1 MSEGQKEK
9 QTTILENVS
18 SVLEDVTEDIGKNFD
33 SISKNVS
40 EQMDNNKEQ
49 LKKLFN
55 MNSNS
60 GKNEDDSS
68 KKEDDSEDENINDDI
83 KKSQGE
89 EDDNKVSKEIDIN
102 ENDKDSDDEDQDKD
116 IDEEDQEDE
125 EDEEEE
131 EENKDSEDEEKK
143 DQEESES
150 EDEDEE
156 KLQKFDVDM
165 TNNIITNSHPESIL
179 HNNDEVQKMSLVS
192 RDNNGII
199 IDKLHKTIPI
209 MTKFEKTKILGE
221 RCKQLQSGSEP
232 FIDIAD
238 EGYLDEYLIATRELE
253 AKKIPFII
261 RRPLPN
267 GGSEYWDIRDLEILY
282 N

>member
-9 QTTILENVS
+9 QSNILENVS
-18 SVLEDVTEDIGKNFD
+18 SILEDVTEDIGKNID

-40 EQMDNNKEQ
+40 EQMDSNKEQ

-60 GKNEDDSS
+60 GNNEGGDNKNDDDSGGN
-68 KKEDDSEDENINDDI
+68 ENIKDVGD
-83 KKSQGE
+83 
-89 EDDNKVSKEIDIN
+89 
-102 ENDKDSDDEDQDKD
+102 DKDSGEDDDKD
-116 IDEEDQEDE
+116 SGEDE
-125 EDEEEE
+125 E
-131 EENKDSEDEEKK
+131 
-143 DQEESES
+143 EESES
-150 EDEDEE
+150 EDDDEE
-156 KLQKFDVDM
+156 KLQKFDVNM

-179 HNNDEVQKMSLVS
+179 HNNDEVQKMTYVS
-192 RDNNGII
+192 RDDNGII

-232 FIDIAD
+232 FIDID
-238 EGYLDEYLIATRELE
+238 EDGYLDEYLIATRELE

-282 N
+282 

>member
-9 QTTILENVS
+9 QSNILENVS
-18 SVLEDVTEDIGKNFD
+18 SILEDVTEDIGKNID

-40 EQMDNNKEQ
+40 EQMDSNKEQ

-60 GKNEDDSS
+60 GNNEGGDNKNDDDSGGNENIKDVGDDNDSGEDD
-68 KKEDDSEDENINDDI
+68 
-83 KKSQGE
+83 
-89 EDDNKVSKEIDIN
+89 
-102 ENDKDSDDEDQDKD
+102 DKDSGEDDDKD
-116 IDEEDQEDE
+116 SGEDE
-125 EDEEEE
+125 E
-131 EENKDSEDEEKK
+131 
-143 DQEESES
+143 EESES
-150 EDEDEE
+150 EDDDEE
-156 KLQKFDVDM
+156 KLQKFDVNM

-179 HNNDEVQKMSLVS
+179 HNNDEVQKMTSVS
-192 RDNNGII
+192 RDDNGII

-232 FIDIAD
+232 FIDID
-238 EGYLDEYLIATRELE
+238 EDGYLDEYLIATRELE

-282 N
+282 

>member
-9 QTTILENVS
+9 QSNILENVS
-18 SVLEDVTEDIGKNFD
+18 SILEDVTEDIGKNID

-40 EQMDNNKEQ
+40 EQMDSNKEQ

-60 GKNEDDSS
+60 GNNEGGDNKNDDDSGGNENIKDVGDDNDSGEDD
-68 KKEDDSEDENINDDI
+68 
-83 KKSQGE
+83 
-89 EDDNKVSKEIDIN
+89 
-102 ENDKDSDDEDQDKD
+102 DKDSG
-116 IDEEDQEDE
+116 EDE
-125 EDEEEE
+125 E
-131 EENKDSEDEEKK
+131 
-143 DQEESES
+143 EESES
-150 EDEDEE
+150 EDDDEE
-156 KLQKFDVDM
+156 KLQKFDVNM

-179 HNNDEVQKMSLVS
+179 HNNDEVQKMTSVS
-192 RDNNGII
+192 RDDNGII

-232 FIDIAD
+232 FIDID
-238 EGYLDEYLIATRELE
+238 EDGYLDEYLIATRELE

-282 N
+282 

>member
-18 SVLEDVTEDIGKNFD
+18 SVLEDVTEDIGKNID

>member
-18 SVLEDVTEDIGKNFD
+18 SVLEDVTEDIGKNID

-68 KKEDDSEDENINDDI
+68 KKEDDSEDENVKDDS

-89 EDDNKVSKEIDIN
+89 EDDNKVSKEIDTN
-102 ENDKDSDDEDQDKD
+102 EDDKDSDDEDQDKD

-131 EENKDSEDEEKK
+131 DKDSEDEEEE
-143 DQEESES
+143 DEEESES
-150 EDEDEE
+150 ESESEDEE

-282 N
+282 

>member
-9 QTTILENVS
+9 QSNILENVS
-18 SVLEDVTEDIGKNFD
+18 SILEDVTEDIGKNID

-40 EQMDNNKEQ
+40 EQMDSNKEQ

-60 GKNEDDSS
+60 GNNEGGDNKNDDDSGGN
-68 KKEDDSEDENINDDI
+68 ENIKDVGD
-83 KKSQGE
+83 
-89 EDDNKVSKEIDIN
+89 
-102 ENDKDSDDEDQDKD
+102 DKDSGEDDDKGSGEDDDNDSGEDDDKD
-116 IDEEDQEDE
+116 SGEDE
-125 EDEEEE
+125 E
-131 EENKDSEDEEKK
+131 
-143 DQEESES
+143 EESES
-150 EDEDEE
+150 EDDDEE
-156 KLQKFDVDM
+156 KLQKFDVNM

-179 HNNDEVQKMSLVS
+179 HNNDEVQKMTYVS
-192 RDNNGII
+192 RDDNGII

-232 FIDIAD
+232 FIDID
-238 EGYLDEYLIATRELE
+238 EDGYLDEYLIATRELE

-282 N
+282 

>member
-9 QTTILENVS
+9 QSNILENVS
-18 SVLEDVTEDIGKNFD
+18 SILEDVTEDIGKNID

-40 EQMDNNKEQ
+40 EQMDSNKEQ

-60 GKNEDDSS
+60 GNNEGGDNKNDDDSGGN
-68 KKEDDSEDENINDDI
+68 ENITDVGD
-83 KKSQGE
+83 
-89 EDDNKVSKEIDIN
+89 
-102 ENDKDSDDEDQDKD
+102 DKDSGEDDDKD
-116 IDEEDQEDE
+116 SGEDDDNDSGEDDDNDSGEDDDKDSGEDE
-125 EDEEEE
+125 E
-131 EENKDSEDEEKK
+131 
-143 DQEESES
+143 EESES
-150 EDEDEE
+150 EDDDEE
-156 KLQKFDVDM
+156 KLQKFDVNM

-179 HNNDEVQKMSLVS
+179 HNNDEVQKMTYVS
-192 RDNNGII
+192 RDDNGII

-232 FIDIAD
+232 FIDID
-238 EGYLDEYLIATRELE
+238 EDGYLDEYLIATRELE

-282 N
+282 